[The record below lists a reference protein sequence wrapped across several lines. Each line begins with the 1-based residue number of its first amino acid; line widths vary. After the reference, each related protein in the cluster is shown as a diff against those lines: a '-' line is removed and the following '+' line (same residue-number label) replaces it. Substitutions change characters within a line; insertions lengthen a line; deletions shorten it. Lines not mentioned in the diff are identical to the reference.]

1 MSKKI
6 LVIVLV
12 AFITMIAS
20 VSVARANH
28 ETLNVCCA
36 WNSDLADGIL
46 TYSFSGGT
54 QEARDAVAAWH
65 TAVDDLTLLE
75 TSDKKPKDQAEGR
88 RSPDCR
94 AGGKAL

>member
-1 MSKKI
+1 M
-6 LVIVLV
+6 LV

-46 TYSFSGGT
+46 TYSISGGT
-54 QEARDAVAAWH
+54 QEARDAVKDAVTAWH

-88 RSPDCR
+88 RRFDCR
-94 AGGKAL
+94 ASDKAL